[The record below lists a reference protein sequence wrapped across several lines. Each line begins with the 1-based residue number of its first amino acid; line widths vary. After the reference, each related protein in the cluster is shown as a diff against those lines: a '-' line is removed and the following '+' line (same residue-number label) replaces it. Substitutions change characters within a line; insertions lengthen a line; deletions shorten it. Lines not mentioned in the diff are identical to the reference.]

1 MDHMTTPGTDL
12 SPSRIGLGTWAI
24 GGWMWG
30 GIATLTYGALWRGL
44 LSGRVRS
51 DTRFGGDDLRRTDPK
66 FRPPSPE
73 QLDPLDEAM
82 GWSLEVPAAG
92 RATA

>member
-12 SPSRIGLGTWAI
+12 SPSRIGLGT
-24 GGWMWG
+24 
-30 GIATLTYGALWRGL
+30 
-44 LSGRVRS
+44 
-51 DTRFGGDDLRRTDPK
+51 
-66 FRPPSPE
+66 
-73 QLDPLDEAM
+73 EAM